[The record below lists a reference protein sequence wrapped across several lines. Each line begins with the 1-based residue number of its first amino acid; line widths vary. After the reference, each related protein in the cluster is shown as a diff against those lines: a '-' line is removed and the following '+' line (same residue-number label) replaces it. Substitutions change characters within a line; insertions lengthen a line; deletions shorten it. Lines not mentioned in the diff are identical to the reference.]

1 MELTMTRARSAL
13 PLSLAAA
20 LATLTACGGP
30 RAFTRGEYTDPNE
43 IDLLSDEWAPSDLQ
57 LIAKKVVN
65 SLQGSGAFANIQGRP
80 VVVVGKLKNSTS
92 EHIDMQ
98 SLADKVQTALVNT
111 GKFQFTDR
119 ASRQDVAE
127 EYEYQGSGYVRPDK
141 AKGPG
146 EQIGAE
152 YIMTGDR
159 ASIKQAVGSD
169 EFIYYKM
176 TAKLT
181 NLRTGILEWTDEK
194 ELKKK
199 FRKRGIVP

>member
-1 MELTMTRARSAL
+1 MELTMTRTRIAV
-13 PLSLAAA
+13 SL
-20 LATLTACGGP
+20 LAGLWLACSTE
-30 RAFTRGEYTDPNE
+30 RAFTKGEYSDPNE

-57 LIAKKVVN
+57 LIAKKVVGD
-65 SLQGSGAFANIQGRP
+65 LQVSPAFAQIQGRP
-80 VVVVGKLKNSTS
+80 VVIVGKLKNSTS

-98 SLADKVQTALVNT
+98 SLADKIQTQLANT
-111 GKFQFTDR
+111 GKFAFVD
-119 ASRQDVAE
+119 ASARQAVAE
-127 EYEYQGSGYVRPDK
+127 EYEYQGSGYVRPDQ

-146 EQIGAE
+146 QQIAPD
-152 YIMTGDR
+152 YIMTGDL
-159 ASIKQAVGSD
+159 ASIKQRVGSD

-199 FRKRGIVP
+199 FVKQGIRP

>member
-1 MELTMTRARSAL
+1 MELTMTRTRIAV
-13 PLSLAAA
+13 SL
-20 LATLTACGGP
+20 LAGLWLACSTE
-30 RAFTRGEYTDPNE
+30 RAFTKGEYSDPNE

-57 LIAKKVVN
+57 LIAKKVVGD
-65 SLQGSGAFANIQGRP
+65 LQASPAFAQIQGRP
-80 VVVVGKLKNSTS
+80 VVIVGKLKNSTS

-98 SLADKVQTALVNT
+98 SLADKIQTQLANT
-111 GKFQFTDR
+111 GKFAFVD
-119 ASRQDVAE
+119 ASARQAVAE
-127 EYEYQGSGYVRPDK
+127 EYEYQGSGYVRPDQ

-146 EQIGAE
+146 QQIAPD
-152 YIMTGDR
+152 YIMTGDL
-159 ASIKQAVGSD
+159 ASIKQRVGSD

-199 FRKRGIVP
+199 FVKQGIRP

>member
-1 MELTMTRARSAL
+1 MTRTRIAV
-13 PLSLAAA
+13 SL
-20 LATLTACGGP
+20 LAGLWMACSTE

-57 LIAKKVVN
+57 LIAKKVVGD
-65 SLQGSGAFANIQGRP
+65 LQASPAFAQIQGRP
-80 VVVVGKLKNSTS
+80 VVIVGKLKNSTS

-98 SLADKVQTALVNT
+98 SLGDKIQTQLAGT
-111 GKFQFTDR
+111 GKFAFVD
-119 ASRQDVAE
+119 ASARQAIAE
-127 EYEYQGSGYVRPDK
+127 EYEYQGSGYVRPDQ

-146 EQIGAE
+146 QQIAPD
-152 YIMTGDR
+152 YIMTGEL
-159 ASIKQAVGSD
+159 ASIKQRVGSD

-176 TAKLT
+176 TAKLS

-199 FRKRGIVP
+199 FVKQGIRP

>member
-1 MELTMTRARSAL
+1 MTRTRIA
-13 PLSLAAA
+13 LSL
-20 LATLTACGGP
+20 LAGLWLACSTE
-30 RAFTRGEYTDPNE
+30 RAFTKGEYTDPNE

-57 LIAKKVVN
+57 LIAKKVVGD
-65 SLQGSGAFANIQGRP
+65 LQASPAFAQIQGRP
-80 VVVVGKLKNSTS
+80 VVIVGKLKNSTS

-98 SLADKVQTALVNT
+98 SLADKIQTQLANT
-111 GKFQFTDR
+111 GKFAFVD
-119 ASRQDVAE
+119 ASARQAVAE
-127 EYEYQGSGYVRPDK
+127 EYEYQGSGYVRPDQ

-146 EQIGAE
+146 QQIAPD
-152 YIMTGDR
+152 YIMTGDL
-159 ASIKQAVGSD
+159 ASIRQRVGSD

-199 FRKRGIVP
+199 FVKQGIRP

>member
-1 MELTMTRARSAL
+1 MGLTMNRSCI
-13 PLSLAAA
+13 SLAAVLA
-20 LATLTACGGP
+20 LLLAACGGP
-30 RAFTRGEYTDPNE
+30 RAFTRGEYSDPNE

-65 SLQGSGAFANIQGRP
+65 SLQASGSFANMQGRP

-119 ASRQDVAE
+119 ASRQAVAE
-127 EYEYQGSGYVRPDK
+127 EYEYQGSGYVRPGS

-146 EQIGAE
+146 QQIGAD
-152 YIMTGDR
+152 YIMTGEL

-181 NLRTGILEWTDEK
+181 NLKTGILEWTDEK

-199 FRKRGIVP
+199 FQKRRVVP